1 LIALSISNL
10 PVISVRVQKT
20 QKQWRKICGY
30 FECVFATALSFGIDF
45 QSKVFGIDQLIS
57 FWIEIIQDRRVTLF
71 SYGVKEKV
79 NNTKHQIV
87 RYVRVFCKS

>member
-1 LIALSISNL
+1 MTRYSIDFFRFRFSFRQTIRKNDSFI
-10 PVISVRVQKT
+10 PADIPFISVRVQKT

-57 FWIEIIQDRRVTLF
+57 F
-71 SYGVKEKV
+71 
-79 NNTKHQIV
+79 
-87 RYVRVFCKS
+87 